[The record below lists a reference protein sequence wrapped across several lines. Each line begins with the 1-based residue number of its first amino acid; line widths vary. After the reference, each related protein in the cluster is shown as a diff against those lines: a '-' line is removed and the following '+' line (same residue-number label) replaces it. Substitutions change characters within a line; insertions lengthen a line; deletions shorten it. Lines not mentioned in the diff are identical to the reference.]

1 MITNATATVCR
12 RDDKARVFLSTKSHL
27 PTVRSVNSG
36 NSLGAS
42 QGVSPIVDFGFL
54 LIFGNDIHPSE
65 NFMKFRF
72 AALTAALLMGTAAQ
86 AQTVFTAS
94 SWVPPTHTL
103 SVAQKEWCDALE
115 KESAG
120 RMKCNILPKSVSAP
134 PGTFDAVR
142 DGLAD
147 ISFTVDGYTPGRFIN
162 TQVAEFPFLGDNSMA
177 TSVAYQRIYSK
188 YFAPLGE
195 HRGVK
200 VLGVFTHGPGTI
212 FNSKKPVNSI
222 ADGAALKWRI
232 GGGNIN
238 ELTKLMGWNT
248 TLKPAT
254 EAFELL
260 STGVMDGTLFPDES
274 IASFKLSMIK
284 HATTLPG
291 GLYNTSFVFMMN
303 PAKYDALS
311 AQDKAVVDKLSGEY
325 VARGFGAGWDKVD
338 DASVNG
344 AQKTQ
349 GVQRIKA
356 SDAFVNEV
364 KSKQAGLEEKWVAA
378 AEAKGLKNAKGVL
391 AEFRAEIAKVK

>member
-1 MITNATATVCR
+1 
-12 RDDKARVFLSTKSHL
+12 
-27 PTVRSVNSG
+27 
-36 NSLGAS
+36 
-42 QGVSPIVDFGFL
+42 
-54 LIFGNDIHPSE
+54 
-65 NFMKFRF
+65 MKIKF
-72 AALTAALLMGTAAQ
+72 ALTTIAVAAAASAS

-103 SVAQKEWCDALE
+103 SVAQKDWCDALE

-120 RMKCNILPKSVSAP
+120 RMKCNILPKAVSAA
-134 PGTFDAVR
+134 PGTFDAVL

-147 ISFTVDGYTPGRFIN
+147 ISVTVDGYTPGRFVF
-162 TQVAEFPFLGDNSMA
+162 TQMAEFPFLGDNSMA
-177 TSVAYQRIYSK
+177 TSVAYQRVYNK
-188 YFAPLGE
+188 HFAPLGE

-200 VLGVFTHGPGTI
+200 VLGVFTHGPGII
-212 FNSKKPVNSI
+212 FNSKKPVNSV
-222 ADGAALKWRI
+222 ADGASLKWRI

-274 IASFKLSMIK
+274 VASFKLSMIK
-284 HATTLPG
+284 HATIMPG

-303 PAKYDALS
+303 PAKYNALS

-325 VARGFGAGWDKVD
+325 AARLFGAGWDKVD
-338 DASVNG
+338 DASING
-344 AQKTQ
+344 AQKAQ

-356 SDAFVNEV
+356 SDAFVAEV
-364 KSKQAGLEEKWVAA
+364 RSRQATLEDKWAAA
-378 AEAKGLKNAKGVL
+378 AEGKGLKNAKEVL
-391 AEFRAEIAKVK
+391 NEFRAEIAKIK

>member
-1 MITNATATVCR
+1 MKPTTIRRAATCA
-12 RDDKARVFLSTKSHL
+12 AAAAAL
-27 PTVRSVNSG
+27 
-36 NSLGAS
+36 
-42 QGVSPIVDFGFL
+42 
-54 LIFGNDIHPSE
+54 
-65 NFMKFRF
+65 F
-72 AALTAALLMGTAAQ
+72 AASGAAQ

-103 SVAQKEWCDALE
+103 SVTQKEWCDALD

-120 RMKCNILPKSVSAP
+120 RMKCNILPKGVSAP

-147 ISFTVDGYTPGRFIN
+147 LSFTVDGYTPGRFVM
-162 TQVAEFPFLGDNSMA
+162 TQVAEFPFLGDSSVA
-177 TSVAYQRIYSK
+177 TSLAYQRIYSK

-195 HRGVK
+195 HKGVK
-200 VLGVFTHGPGTI
+200 ALAVFTHGPGTV
-212 FNSKKPVNSI
+212 FNSKKPVTS
-222 ADGAALKWRI
+222 AAEAATMKWRI

-238 ELTKLMGWNT
+238 ELTKAMGWNT

-284 HATTLPG
+284 HATSFPG

-303 PAKYDALS
+303 QAKYDALS
-311 AQDKAVVDKLSGEY
+311 AQDKAVIDKLSGERA
-325 VARGFGAGWDKVD
+325 ARMFGEGWDKVD
-338 DASVNG
+338 AASREG
-344 AQKTQ
+344 AQKAQ

-356 SDAFVNEV
+356 DAAFIKAVED
-364 KSKQAGLEEKWVAA
+364 KQDYLETRWAA
-378 AEAKGLKNAKGVL
+378 AAQVKGLKDPKAVL
-391 AEFRAEIAKVK
+391 AEFRAEAKKAK

>member
-1 MITNATATVCR
+1 MTI
-12 RDDKARVFLSTKSHL
+12 
-27 PTVRSVNSG
+27 
-36 NSLGAS
+36 
-42 QGVSPIVDFGFL
+42 
-54 LIFGNDIHPSE
+54 
-65 NFMKFRF
+65 RF
-72 AALTAALLMGTAAQ
+72 AITACALAAAGAAS

-103 SVAQKEWCDALE
+103 SVAQKDWCDALE
-115 KESAG
+115 KESTG
-120 RMKCNILPKSVSAP
+120 RMKCNILPKAVTAP

-147 ISFTVDGYTPGRFIN
+147 IAFTVDGYTPGRFLF
-162 TQVAEFPFLGDNSMA
+162 TQMAEFPFLGDNSMA
-177 TSVAYQRIYSK
+177 TSVAYQRIYNK
-188 YFAPLGE
+188 YFAPQGE

-200 VLGVFTHGPGTI
+200 VLGVFTHGPGII

-222 ADGAALKWRI
+222 ADGASLKWRI

-274 IASFKLSMIK
+274 VASFKLSMIK
-284 HATTLPG
+284 HATIMPG

-303 PAKYDALS
+303 PAKYNALS
-311 AQDKAVVDKLSGEY
+311 AQDKAVVDKLSGEFA
-325 VARGFGAGWDKVD
+325 ARLFGAGWDRVD
-338 DASVNG
+338 DASING

-356 SDAFVNEV
+356 SDAFVAEV
-364 KSKQAGLEEKWVAA
+364 RAHQTTLEDKWAAA

>member
-1 MITNATATVCR
+1 
-12 RDDKARVFLSTKSHL
+12 
-27 PTVRSVNSG
+27 
-36 NSLGAS
+36 
-42 QGVSPIVDFGFL
+42 
-54 LIFGNDIHPSE
+54 
-65 NFMKFRF
+65 MKIKF
-72 AALTAALLMGTAAQ
+72 ALTTIAVAAAASAS

-103 SVAQKEWCDALE
+103 SVAQKDWCDALE

-120 RMKCNILPKSVSAP
+120 RMKCNILPKAVSAP

-147 ISFTVDGYTPGRFIN
+147 ISFTVDGYTPGRFVF
-162 TQVAEFPFLGDNSMA
+162 TQMAEFPFLGDNSMA
-177 TSVAYQRIYSK
+177 TSVAYQRVYNK
-188 YFAPLGE
+188 HFAPLGE

-200 VLGVFTHGPGTI
+200 VLGVFTHGPGII

-222 ADGAALKWRI
+222 ADGASLKWRI

-274 IASFKLSMIK
+274 VASFKLSMIK
-284 HATTLPG
+284 HATIMPG

-303 PAKYDALS
+303 PAKYNALS

-325 VARGFGAGWDKVD
+325 AARLFGAGWDKVD
-338 DASVNG
+338 DASING
-344 AQKTQ
+344 AQKAQ

-356 SDAFVNEV
+356 SDAFVAEV
-364 KSKQAGLEEKWVAA
+364 RSRQATLEDKWAAA
-378 AEAKGLKNAKGVL
+378 AEGKGLKNAKEVL
-391 AEFRAEIAKVK
+391 NEFRAEIAKIK

>member
-1 MITNATATVCR
+1 
-12 RDDKARVFLSTKSHL
+12 
-27 PTVRSVNSG
+27 
-36 NSLGAS
+36 
-42 QGVSPIVDFGFL
+42 
-54 LIFGNDIHPSE
+54 
-65 NFMKFRF
+65 MKIKF
-72 AALTAALLMGTAAQ
+72 ALTTIAVAAAASAS

-94 SWVPPTHTL
+94 TWVPPTHTL
-103 SVAQKEWCDALE
+103 SVAQKDWCDALE

-120 RMKCNILPKSVSAP
+120 RMKRNILPKAVSAA

-147 ISFTVDGYTPGRFIN
+147 ISFTVDGYTPGRFVF
-162 TQVAEFPFLGDNSMA
+162 TQMAEFPFLGDNSMA
-177 TSVAYQRIYSK
+177 TSVAYQRVYNK
-188 YFAPLGE
+188 HFAPLGE

-200 VLGVFTHGPGTI
+200 VLGVFTHGPGII

-222 ADGAALKWRI
+222 ADGASLKWRI

-274 IASFKLSMIK
+274 VASFKLSMIK
-284 HATTLPG
+284 HATIMPG

-303 PAKYDALS
+303 PAKYNALS

-325 VARGFGAGWDKVD
+325 AARLFGAGWDKVD
-338 DASVNG
+338 DASING
-344 AQKTQ
+344 AQKAQ

-356 SDAFVNEV
+356 SDAFVAEV
-364 KSKQAGLEEKWVAA
+364 RSRQATLEDKWAAA
-378 AEAKGLKNAKGVL
+378 AEGKGLKNAKEVL
-391 AEFRAEIAKVK
+391 NEFRAEIAKIK